1 MPIFDS
7 NPLDTIG
14 LYPELSI
21 PEKPP
26 FRRIPRLIPPP
37 RPVFLPNYPIFS
49 PQYRLSPEKDA
60 ELFRKT

>member
-1 MPIFDS
+1 MPIFNS
-7 NPLDTIG
+7 NPLGTIG

-37 RPVFLPNYPIFS
+37 QPVFLPNYPIFS